1 MVMRS
6 YLAIVFL
13 MFFFLENGAA
23 RANLVV
29 RPEAPVQ
36 GRTVVVLLTDEA
48 AVSAQMD
55 FFGKMI
61 PFYGSA
67 GDLYSIAGVPV
78 MTEPGYHVITV
89 YASSE
94 SGNTYVMPVSIHVL
108 KGKFLAEKLA
118 FPPSKSGKLVA
129 SKIRADQD
137 ELSMIFRQW
146 TPDRLWSGK
155 FLMPIKGRITSPFGA
170 YRHYNG
176 KRLGDHRGT
185 DIGGNPVGAVIKA
198 ANSGVVAFA
207 KHLPAL
213 GSVIVIDHGQGIHSV
228 YMHMSKTLVAAGETV
243 KKGQTIG
250 KVGSTGVSTGP
261 HLHFG
266 ISVHDTR
273 VEPMEWVKREVL

>member
-1 MVMRS
+1 MI
-6 YLAIVFL
+6 LLLFL
-13 MFFFLENGAA
+13 LLQKGPAGAS
-23 RANLVV
+23 LLV

-36 GRTVVVLLTDEA
+36 GRTVVVLLTGDA
-48 AVSAQMD
+48 AVSARME
-55 FFGKMI
+55 FFGKTI
-61 PFYGSA
+61 PFYGSV
-67 GDLYSIAGVPV
+67 GDLYAIAGVPV
-78 MTEPGYHVITV
+78 LTAPGTHVITV
-89 YASSE
+89 HASDE
-94 SGNTYVMPVSIHVL
+94 AGNTHVISKSIRVL

-118 FPPSKSGKLVA
+118 FPPSKSGNLVA
-129 SKIRADQD
+129 SKIMADQD
-137 ELSMIFRQW
+137 ELSRIFRQW
-146 TPDRLWSGK
+146 TPNRLWSGK

-213 GSVIVIDHGQGIHSV
+213 GSVIVLDHGQGIHSV
-228 YMHMSKTLVAAGETV
+228 YMHMSKTLVSAGQIV
-243 KKGQTIG
+243 KKGQSIG

-273 VEPMEWVKREVL
+273 VEAMEWVKRDIFE